1 MINLQTLVL
10 NADHRPLSYHPLS
23 LWSWQDALTAV
34 LLDRVTLVTS
44 YDVRARSPSVSL
56 PIPSVVALKT
66 YLDVDRHPAF
76 TRYNIFIRDRKTCQ
90 YCRKRLRADELTFDH
105 VVPRSR
111 GGGSSWE
118 NVVAA
123 CPACNIRKGSR
134 TPDEARMPLLHQPTR
149 PTVRELNRQLPE
161 ISRTELHHSWI
172 DFVYW
177 DSELEAD

>member
-44 YDVRARSPSVSL
+44 YDLEARSPSRRI

-66 YLDVDRHPAF
+66 YLSLDRHPAF
-76 TRYNIFIRDRKTCQ
+76 TRYNIYIRDRKTCQ
-90 YCRKRLRADELTFDH
+90 YCRKHLQADELTFDH

-111 GGGSSWE
+111 GGRSSWE

-123 CPACNIRKGSR
+123 CPGCNIRKGSR
-134 TPDEARMPLLHQPTR
+134 TPVEAGMPLLHLPVR
-149 PTVRELNRQLPE
+149 PTVRELNRERPE

-177 DSELEAD
+177 DSELEAS